1 MNLLLDFNRRELAVI
16 GMAISA
22 VHESTQQ
29 AEQVGMTPPDG
40 LVEALES
47 VITKFNTIVEAR
59 IASDDQFTSIVEN
72 LAELDVNLEDVEIQ
86 ATDEDT
92 TK

>member
-1 MNLLLDFNRRELAVI
+1 MNLLLDFNRKELAVI

-22 VHESTQQ
+22 VYESTQH
-29 AEQVGMTPPDG
+29 AEEVGVTPPDG

-47 VITKFNTIVEAR
+47 VVEKFNAIVEAR

-72 LAELDVNLEDVEIQ
+72 LGEVSVNLEDVEIP
-86 ATDEDT
+86 TTEDNN
-92 TK
+92 